1 MISKY
6 KYKNLTWIDLESPTK
21 EEVLHI
27 KEEYELPPLVAE
39 ELSIKT
45 TRSKVDL
52 YRNAIYLIL
61 HFPTVSHKHGP
72 STEAEIDFVIG
83 KDFLITTH
91 YEFVDPL
98 HDFSKVFE
106 VNSILDKSD
115 MGEHAGYL
123 FFYIMRELYKHTE
136 TELEDINGT
145 LMEIERNIFA
155 GQESKMV
162 QMISRTNRMLV
173 DIRQATRF
181 HKETL
186 QSFDEASKI
195 FLGKDFSYHSAS
207 ILGEYEKVKNTL
219 DSHKEILNELRETN
233 DSLLSLKTTDTI
245 KTLTIMSFV
254 MMPLSLIAAIFSMD
268 SNVIFIKDL
277 HDFFSI
283 LAVMGMVVLLMLIY
297 FRRKKWL

>member
-6 KYKNLTWIDLESPTK
+6 KYKNLTWVDLESPTK
-21 EEVLHI
+21 EEILHI
-27 KEEYELPPLVAE
+27 KEEYELPSLVAE
-39 ELSIKT
+39 ELFTKT

-52 YRNAIYLIL
+52 YHDAIYLIL
-61 HFPTVSHKHGP
+61 HFPTVSHKHG
-72 STEAEIDFVIG
+72 SSSESEIDFVIG

-115 MGEHAGYL
+115 MGTHAGFL

-136 TELEDINGT
+136 TELEEINAT

-162 QMISRTNRMLV
+162 QMISKTNRMLV
-173 DIRQATRF
+173 DIRQAIRF

-186 QSFDEASKI
+186 QSFEEASKI
-195 FLGKDFSYHSAS
+195 LLGKEFSYHASS

-254 MMPLSLIAAIFSMD
+254 MMPLSLLAAIFSMD
-268 SNVIFIKDL
+268 SNIIFIKNI

-283 LAVMGMVVLLMLIY
+283 LTVMALIAFLMLLY
-297 FRRKKWL
+297 FKRKKWL